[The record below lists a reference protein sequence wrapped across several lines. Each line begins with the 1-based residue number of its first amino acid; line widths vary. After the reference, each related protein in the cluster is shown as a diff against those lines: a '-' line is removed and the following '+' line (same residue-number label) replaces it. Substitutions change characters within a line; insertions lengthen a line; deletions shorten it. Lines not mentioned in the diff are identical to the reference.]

1 MLRAVLYTRQGC
13 HLCQEAKALLAS
25 RGFAVQE
32 VDIDQHPELQA
43 RYDTCVPVVQ
53 IEGKE
58 RFRGRV
64 NPVLLDRLVLA
75 LRKQDD

>member
-13 HLCQEAKALLAS
+13 HLCEEAKALLVS
-25 RGFAVQE
+25 RGFSVQE
-32 VDIDQHPELQA
+32 VDIDHHLELLA

-58 RFRGRV
+58 RFRGRI

-75 LRKQDD
+75 MRKQGH